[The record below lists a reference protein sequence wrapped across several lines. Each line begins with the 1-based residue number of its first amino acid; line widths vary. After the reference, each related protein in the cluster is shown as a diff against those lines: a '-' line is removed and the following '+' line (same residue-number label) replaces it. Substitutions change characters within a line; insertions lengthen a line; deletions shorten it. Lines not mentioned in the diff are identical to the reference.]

1 MQGYIRKYL
10 IYLSF
15 CVAITHNF
23 GKHSYTEYIKK
34 ELNCYTGYLDQGIA
48 SIKTMAFTGPTENML
63 ANATNK

>member
-34 ELNCYTGYLDQGIA
+34 ELNCSTGYLD
-48 SIKTMAFTGPTENML
+48 
-63 ANATNK
+63 